1 MTSLSVGEIIAI
13 LASIIAVALSI
24 LKTKPEI
31 RSINGETAE
40 SYSQAARNYA
50 DQVVDL
56 QTRLSKAEHSLAA
69 IMGEVNELRK
79 NNADLREWAERL
91 THQVKSLGGDPVQ
104 MRVRPEAAK

>member
-1 MTSLSVGEIIAI
+1 MTSISIGEIIAI
-13 LASIIAVALSI
+13 VGSVIAIALSI

-56 QTRLSKAEHSLAA
+56 QTRLSKAEQSLSV
-69 IMGEVNELRK
+69 IMGEVNQLRK
-79 NNADLREWAERL
+79 QNEDLREWAERL
-91 THQVKSLGGDPVQ
+91 THQVKSMGGEPVQ
-104 MRVRPEAAK
+104 MRVRPDAAK